1 MKIER
6 VDDKTV
12 KCFLSNEELEEYEI
26 DYKDFVTRSEKARE
40 VVQEIIEQATEEVGY
55 RPPKFAFDLQI
66 MMMPEQGLV
75 LTLSEKDPVDL
86 NNKDQMLSYLKEL
99 KNIFQTAKN
108 EVDKAGVALQSQGDA
123 VGNTAGG
130 KAEEQAENK
139 IEKSVNLPK
148 PEHAIFRFDDMASV
162 LGYAAIM
169 PTNLRVQSALYA
181 MDGKYYLSLHKGNAS
196 YERYSRACIQAME
209 FAGIYTAL
217 EDKILFLQ
225 EHGECLIEEGALK
238 KLRF

>member
-1 MKIER
+1 M
-6 VDDKTV
+6 
-12 KCFLSNEELEEYEI
+12 EEYEI

-55 RPPKFAFDLQI
+55 KPPKFAFDLQI

-86 NNKDQMLSYLKEL
+86 NNKDQVLSYLKEL

-108 EVDKAGVALQSQGDA
+108 EFDKVGATLQTN
-123 VGNTAGG
+123 GNAANIADS
-130 KAEEQAENK
+130 KVENKAENK
-139 IEKSVNLPK
+139 TEKAVALPK

-162 LGYAAIM
+162 LAYAAIM
-169 PTNLRVQSALYA
+169 PTNLRVKSALYV
-181 MDGKYYLSLHKGNAS
+181 MDGRYYLSLHKGNAS

-225 EHGECLIEEGALK
+225 EHGECLIAEGALK